1 MSVSSVVPFEH
12 HVEPVG
18 DYCDPEVSDPDGGVD
33 GEQQREE
40 EREGVL
46 RRAQAG
52 DELHHRPQ
60 LVFVDTEEENYKQL
74 LQCMALSINMV
85 YEDGRAYI
93 LLTPFAVA
101 G

>member
-1 MSVSSVVPFEH
+1 MISVVPFEH

-18 DYCDPEVSDPDGGVD
+18 DDGDPVVSDPDGGVD

-46 RRAQAG
+46 RGAQAG

-60 LVFVDTEEENYKQL
+60 LVFVNSVKANYKEHL
-74 LQCMALSINMV
+74 
-85 YEDGRAYI
+85 
-93 LLTPFAVA
+93 
-101 G
+101 